1 MVDTATFWVFTAGY
15 VVITLFLAYYGW
27 KKTKS
32 SEDFLLAGKNVSPW
46 IIGLSYGSTF
56 ISTSAIVGFG
66 GVAAQLGMG
75 LMWLVFLN
83 IALGILIAFVVFG
96 KPTRRLGQRLKAMT
110 FPDLIGKRYNSA
122 FMQYATGILILV
134 SMPLYSSAVLI
145 GGSQFINVTLNVD
158 YNVALLGFALITA
171 LYVVVGGLLAVM
183 YTDAFQG
190 GVMIVGMSLILVI
203 TFSLLGGVDHAIAAL
218 TALKTQVPAV
228 QLGSLPAS
236 GWLGWTS
243 MPDLGSTIW
252 LKMITTII
260 MGVGIGVLAQP
271 QLIVR
276 FMTAKDSKALN
287 RAIPIGAV
295 FILLTTGVAYTVG
308 ALTNVYFWN
317 NGGTISTAAEVAKY
331 GGALN
336 TDKIMPLYINASMP
350 DIVIVLFMLTLLA
363 AAMSTLSSIFHT
375 MGSAAGH
382 DVWRHFKTTR
392 LMPKSKRCELEA
404 CSSLKANKIG
414 AGIMILASVGLAFL
428 MPPSIIARATAMF
441 MGLCAAAFLPLFT
454 HALFSKK
461 VSLLAAKMS
470 LLVGAISWFFWTAFV
485 HIAESQP
492 LGISK
497 ALFGTDS
504 LLNGTSW
511 TVVDSLVIAIPLS
524 ILALFI
530 GWYIDKDRGTL
541 QPELV

>member
-15 VVITLFLAYYGW
+15 VAITLFLAYYGW

-46 IIGLSYGSTF
+46 VIGLSYGSTF

-96 KPTRRLGQRLKAMT
+96 KPTRRLGQKLKAMT
-110 FPDLIGKRYNSA
+110 FPDLIGKRYNSN

-158 YNVALLGFALITA
+158 YNIALLGFALITA
-171 LYVVVGGLLAVM
+171 MYVVVGGLRAVM

-190 GVMIVGMSLILVI
+190 GVMILGMSLILII
-203 TFSLLGGVDHAIAAL
+203 TFSLLGGVDQGISSL
-218 TALKTQVPAV
+218 TALKSQAPLP
-228 QLGSLPAS
+228 LGLPPGGGGWS
-236 GWLGWTS
+236 GWTA
-243 MPDLGSTIW
+243 MPELGSTIW
-252 LKMITTII
+252 LTMVTTII
-260 MGVGIGVLAQP
+260 MGVGVGVLAQP

-308 ALTNVYFWN
+308 ALTNVYFWKN
-317 NGGTISTAAEVAKY
+317 DGMTATAAEVATY

-336 TDKIMPLYINASMP
+336 VDKIMPLYINTSMP
-350 DIVIVLFMLTLLA
+350 DVVVILFMLTLLA

-382 DVWRHFKTTR
+382 DVWRHFKTSR
-392 LMPKSKRCELEA
+392 LMPMGQRCELEA
-404 CSSLKANKIG
+404 CSSLRANKVG
-414 AGIMILASVGLAFL
+414 AVVMILASVGLSFL

-470 LLVGAISWFFWTAFV
+470 LVVGAVTWFAWTAFV
-485 HIAESQP
+485 HTKESQP
-492 LGISK
+492 LGICR

-504 LLNGTSW
+504 LLAGTSW

-530 GWYIDKDRGTL
+530 GWYLDRKKDRL
-541 QPELV
+541 LPELA

>member
-1 MVDTATFWVFTAGY
+1 
-15 VVITLFLAYYGW
+15 
-27 KKTKS
+27 
-32 SEDFLLAGKNVSPW
+32 
-46 IIGLSYGSTF
+46 
-56 ISTSAIVGFG
+56 
-66 GVAAQLGMG
+66 
-75 LMWLVFLN
+75 
-83 IALGILIAFVVFG
+83 
-96 KPTRRLGQRLKAMT
+96 MT
-110 FPDLIGKRYNSA
+110 FPDLIGKRYNSN
-122 FMQYATGILILV
+122 FMQYATGVLILV

-158 YNVALLGFALITA
+158 YNVALFGFALITA

-190 GVMIVGMSLILVI
+190 GVMIVGMSLILII
-203 TFSLLGGVDHAIAAL
+203 TFTLLGGVDSSFAAL
-218 TALKTQVPAV
+218 TNLKDSASP
-228 QLGSLPAS
+228 LGLPPGGG
-236 GWLGWTS
+236 GWAGWTA

-252 LKMITTII
+252 LTMVTTII
-260 MGVGIGVLAQP
+260 MGVGVGVLAQP

-317 NGGTISTAAEVAKY
+317 QNGTTATAAEVAAY

-336 TDKIMPLYINASMP
+336 TDKIMPLYINQAMP
-350 DIVIVLFMLTLLA
+350 DIVIILFMLTLLA

-382 DVWRHFKTTR
+382 DVWRHFKTSR
-392 LMPKSKRCELEA
+392 LMPKGQRCELEK
-404 CSSLKANKIG
+404 CSSLRANKIG

-461 VSLLAAKMS
+461 VSLLAAKSS
-470 LLVGAISWFFWTAFV
+470 LLVGAVTWFAWTAFV
-485 HIAESQP
+485 HTKESQP
-492 LGISK
+492 LGICK
-497 ALFGTDS
+497 ALFGKDS
-504 LLNGTSW
+504 LLVGTPW

-530 GWYIDKDRGTL
+530 GWYIDKRRNNL
-541 QPELV
+541 LPELA

>member
-1 MVDTATFWVFTAGY
+1 MVDTATFWIFTAGY
-15 VVITLFLAYYGW
+15 VAITFFLAYYGW

-96 KPTRRLGQRLKAMT
+96 KPTRKLGQKLKAMT
-110 FPDLIGKRYNSA
+110 FPDLIGKRYNSH

-145 GGSQFINVTLNVD
+145 GGSRFIEQTLGVD
-158 YNVALLGFALITA
+158 FNTALVGFALITA
-171 LYVVVGGLLAVM
+171 MYVVAGGLLAVM

-190 GVMIVGMSLILVI
+190 LVMIVGMSLVLII
-203 TFSLLGGVDHAIAAL
+203 TLIAVGGIDHSFQTL
-218 TALKTQVPAV
+218 TAMKDMAPVQA
-228 QLGSLPAS
+228 QLGALPSS
-236 GWLGWTS
+236 GWNGWTA
-243 MPDLGSTIW
+243 MPNLGSSIW
-252 LKMITTII
+252 LTMVTTII
-260 MGVGIGVLAQP
+260 MGVGVGVLAQP

-295 FILLTTGVAYTVG
+295 FILMTTGIAYTVG
-308 ALTNVYFWN
+308 ALTNVFFWDRDAK
-317 NGGTISTAAEVAKY
+317 ISTEMVRVGSVVNLDLIVPK
-331 GGALN
+331 
-336 TDKIMPLYINASMP
+336 YINAAMP
-350 DIVIVLFMLTLLA
+350 DIVVVLFMLTLLA

-382 DVWRHFKTTR
+382 DVWRH
-392 LMPKSKRCELEA
+392 LEA
-404 CSSLKANKIG
+404 SRLWPKKNRCDLKTCSSIKANKIG
-414 AGIMILASVGLAFL
+414 TMIMIVASVLLAFM
-428 MPPSIIARATAMF
+428 MPGSIIARATAMF

-454 HALFSKK
+454 HGLFSKRP
-461 VSLLAAKMS
+461 SLLGAKLS
-470 LLVGAISWFFWTAFV
+470 LLTGAIVWFFWTAFI
-485 HIAESQP
+485 HIKESKE
-492 LGISK
+492 LGICK
-497 ALFGTDS
+497 ALFGSDS
-504 LLNGTSW
+504 LLAGTSW

-530 GWYIDKDRGTL
+530 GWYIDRTRNNL
-541 QPELV
+541 LPVLA

>member
-15 VVITLFLAYYGW
+15 IAITLFLAYYGW
-27 KKTKS
+27 KRTKS
-32 SEDFLLAGKNVSPW
+32 AEDFLLAGSNVSPW

-83 IALGILIAFVVFG
+83 IFLGVLIAFVVFG
-96 KPTRRLGQRLKAMT
+96 RPTRRIGQKLKAMT
-110 FPDLIGKRYNSA
+110 FPDLIGKRYNSH
-122 FMQYATGILILV
+122 FMQYSTGILILV
-134 SMPLYSSAVLI
+134 SMPLYSSAVMI
-145 GGSQFINVTLNVD
+145 GGSQFLTTTLGID

-171 LYVVVGGLLAVM
+171 MYVLVGGLLAVM

-190 GVMIVGMSLILVI
+190 GVMIVGMSLILII
-203 TFSLLGGVDHAIAAL
+203 TFSLLGGVDHAITAL
-218 TALKTQVPAV
+218 TALKSQVPAA

-243 MPDLGSTIW
+243 MPDIGSTIW

-276 FMTAKDSKALN
+276 FMTAKDSKSLN

-308 ALTNVYFWN
+308 ALTNVYFWDKS
-317 NGGTISTAAEVAKY
+317 GQISTAVATK
-331 GGALN
+331 GNLD
-336 TDKIMPLYINASMP
+336 TIMPIYINSAMP

-382 DVWRHFKTTR
+382 DVWRHFKASR
-392 LMPKSKRCELEA
+392 LMPANKRCELEK
-404 CSSLKANKIG
+404 CSSMRSNKIG
-414 AGIMILASVGLAFL
+414 TGIMILASVGLAFL
-428 MPPSIIARATAMF
+428 MPGSIIARATAMF

-454 HALFSKK
+454 HALFSKRP
-461 VSLLAAKMS
+461 SLLAAKMS
-470 LLVGAISWFFWTAFV
+470 LLVGAVSWFVWTAFV
-485 HIAESQP
+485 HVAESQQ
-492 LGISK
+492 LGICK
-497 ALFGTDS
+497 ALFGKDS
-504 LLNGTSW
+504 LLIGTSW
-511 TVVDSLVIAIPLS
+511 TVVDALVIAIPLS
-524 ILALFI
+524 ILALSV
-530 GWYIDKDRGTL
+530 GWLIDKKKDRLLPALT
-541 QPELV
+541 

>member
-1 MVDTATFWVFTAGY
+1 VFTVGY
-15 VVITLFLAYYGW
+15 IAITILLAYFGW

-56 ISTSAIVGFG
+56 ISTSAIVGFA

-83 IALGILIAFVVFG
+83 IALGVLIAFVVFG
-96 KPTRRLGQRLKAMT
+96 KPTRRIGQKLKAMT
-110 FPDLIGKRYNSA
+110 FPDLLGKRYNSH
-122 FMQYATGILILV
+122 FMQYATGVLILI

-145 GGSQFINVTLNVD
+145 GGSQFLATTLNID

-171 LYVVVGGLLAVM
+171 MYVVTGGLLAVM

-190 GVMIVGMSLILVI
+190 GVMIIGMSLILI
-203 TFSLLGGVDHAIAAL
+203 LTFVFLGGVDNAISTL
-218 TALKTQVPAV
+218 TALESQVPTS
-228 QLGSLPAS
+228 QLGTLPSA

-243 MPDLGSTIW
+243 MPDVGSTIW

-260 MGVGIGVLAQP
+260 MGVGVGVLAQP

-308 ALTNVYFWN
+308 ALTNVYFWDHN
-317 NGGTISTAAEVAKY
+317 QQISTVVA
-331 GGALN
+331 GGN
-336 TDKIMPLYINASMP
+336 VDRIMPIYINASMP

-382 DVWRHFKTTR
+382 DIWRHLKSSR
-392 LMPKSKRCELEA
+392 LMPASKRTTLDKT
-404 CSSLKANKIG
+404 SSLRANKVG
-414 AGIMILASVGLAFL
+414 TVIMIVASVGLAFL
-428 MPPSIIARATAMF
+428 MPGSIIARATAMF

-454 HALFSKK
+454 HALFTKRP
-461 VSLLAAKMS
+461 SLLAAKMS
-470 LLVGAISWFFWTAFV
+470 LLVGAISWFSWTFFV

-492 LGISK
+492 LGICK
-497 ALFGTDS
+497 ALFGTDT
-504 LLNGTSW
+504 LLAGTPW
-511 TVVDSLVIAIPLS
+511 IYVDALVIAIPLS
-524 ILALFI
+524 VLALFI
-530 GWYIDKDRGTL
+530 GWYVDRKKDRL
-541 QPELV
+541 LPVLA

>member
-15 VVITLFLAYYGW
+15 VAITLFLAYYGW

-46 IIGLSYGSTF
+46 VIGLSYGSTF

-96 KPTRRLGQRLKAMT
+96 KPTRRLGQKLKAMT
-110 FPDLIGKRYNSA
+110 FPDLIGKRYNSH

-158 YNVALLGFALITA
+158 YNIALFGFALITA
-171 LYVVVGGLLAVM
+171 LYVVVGGLRAVM

-190 GVMIVGMSLILVI
+190 GVMILGMSLILII
-203 TFSLLGGVDHAIAAL
+203 TFSLLGGDAIGSL
-218 TALKTQVPAV
+218 TALKSQAPLP
-228 QLGSLPAS
+228 LGLPPGGGGWS
-236 GWLGWTS
+236 GWTA
-243 MPDLGSTIW
+243 MPELGSTIW
-252 LKMITTII
+252 LTMVTTII
-260 MGVGIGVLAQP
+260 MGVGVGVLAQP

-317 NGGTISTAAEVAKY
+317 NNGMTATAAEVATY

-336 TDKIMPLYINASMP
+336 VDKIMPLYINTAMP
-350 DIVIVLFMLTLLA
+350 DVVIILFMLTLLA

-392 LMPKSKRCELEA
+392 LMPKNQRCKLEA
-404 CSSLKANKIG
+404 CSSLRANKVG
-414 AGIMILASVGLAFL
+414 AGVMIIASVGLSFM

-470 LLVGAISWFFWTAFV
+470 LVVGAVTWFAWTAFV
-485 HIAESQP
+485 HTKESQP
-492 LGISK
+492 LGICK

-504 LLNGTSW
+504 LLAGTPW

-530 GWYIDKDRGTL
+530 GWYLDRKKDRL
-541 QPELV
+541 LPELA

>member
-1 MVDTATFWVFTAGY
+1 MVDTATFWIFTAVY
-15 VVITLFLAYYGW
+15 VVITFFLAYYGW

-32 SEDFLLAGKNVSPW
+32 SEDFLLAGSNVSPW

-96 KPTRRLGQRLKAMT
+96 KPTRRLGQKLKAMT
-110 FPDLIGKRYNSA
+110 FPDLIGKRYNSH
-122 FMQYATGILILV
+122 FMQYATGILILI

-145 GGSQFINVTLNVD
+145 GGSRFIEQTLGVD
-158 YNVALLGFALITA
+158 YNTALIGFALITA
-171 LYVVVGGLLAVM
+171 MYVVAGGLLAVM

-190 GVMIVGMSLILVI
+190 LVMIIGMSLVLII
-203 TFSLLGGVDHAIAAL
+203 TFIAVGGIENSFSTL
-218 TALKTQVPAV
+218 TAMKDMAPVQA
-228 QLGSLPAS
+228 QLGALPSS
-236 GWLGWTS
+236 GWMGWTA
-243 MPDLGSTIW
+243 MPDFGSSIW
-252 LKMITTII
+252 LTMVTTII
-260 MGVGIGVLAQP
+260 MGVGVGVLAQP
-271 QLIVR
+271 QLVVR

-295 FILLTTGVAYTVG
+295 FILLTTGIAYTVG
-308 ALTNVYFWN
+308 ALTNIFFWERDAK
-317 NGGTISTAAEVAKY
+317 ISTEMVKV
-331 GGALN
+331 GSVVNL
-336 TDKIMPLYINASMP
+336 DLIVPKYINAAMP
-350 DIVIVLFMLTLLA
+350 DIVVVLFMLTLLA

-382 DVWRHFKTTR
+382 DVWRHFKTSR
-392 LMPKSKRCELEA
+392 LMPKGNRCELET
-404 CSSLKANKIG
+404 CSSLRANKIG
-414 AGIMILASVGLAFL
+414 AGIMIVASVGLSFL

-461 VSLLAAKMS
+461 VSLMAAKLS
-470 LLVGAISWFFWTAFV
+470 LIVGASSWFFWTAFV
-485 HIAESQP
+485 HLKESEA
-492 LGISK
+492 LGICN
-497 ALFGTDS
+497 ALFGSKS
-504 LLNGTSW
+504 LLAGTSW

-524 ILALFI
+524 ILALFV
-530 GWYIDKDRGTL
+530 GWYIDRKKNRL
-541 QPELV
+541 LPELT

>member
-1 MVDTATFWVFTAGY
+1 MVDTATFWIFTVGY
-15 VVITLFLAYYGW
+15 VVITVFLAYYGW

-32 SEDFLLAGKNVSPW
+32 SEDFLLAGSNVSPW

-83 IALGILIAFVVFG
+83 IAVGILIAFVVFG
-96 KPTRRLGQRLKAMT
+96 RPTRRIGQKLKAMT
-110 FPDLIGKRYNSA
+110 FPDLIGKRYNSN
-122 FMQYATGILILV
+122 FMQYSTGILILV

-145 GGSQFINVTLNVD
+145 GGSQFLKTTLGID

-171 LYVVVGGLLAVM
+171 MYVVTGGLLAVM

-190 GVMIVGMSLILVI
+190 GVMILGMSLILII
-203 TFSLLGGVDHAIAAL
+203 TFSLLGGVDHAISAL
-218 TALKTQVPAV
+218 TALKTQVPAA

-243 MPDLGSTIW
+243 MPDIGSTIW

-308 ALTNVYFWN
+308 ALTNVYFWDQSQK
-317 NGGTISTAAEVAKY
+317 ISTAVATQ
-331 GGALN
+331 GNLD
-336 TDKIMPLYINASMP
+336 TIMPIYINSAMP

-392 LMPKSKRCELEA
+392 LMPANKRCDLEK
-404 CSSLKANKIG
+404 CSSMRANKVG
-414 AGIMILASVGLAFL
+414 TGIMIVASVGLAFL
-428 MPPSIIARATAMF
+428 MPGSIIARATAMF

-454 HALFSKK
+454 HALFSKRP
-461 VSLLAAKMS
+461 SLLAAKMS
-470 LLVGAISWFFWTAFV
+470 LLVGSISWFFWTAFI
-485 HIAESQP
+485 HIAESQQ
-492 LGISK
+492 LGICK

-504 LLNGTSW
+504 LLMGTQW

-524 ILALFI
+524 ILALLV
-530 GWYIDKDRGTL
+530 GWSIDKKKDRL
-541 QPELV
+541 LPVLA

>member
-15 VVITLFLAYYGW
+15 VAITLFLAYYGW

-46 IIGLSYGSTF
+46 VIGLSYGSTF

-96 KPTRRLGQRLKAMT
+96 KPTRRLGQKLKAMT
-110 FPDLIGKRYNSA
+110 FPDLIGKRYNSH
-122 FMQYATGILILV
+122 FMQYATGILILI

-158 YNVALLGFALITA
+158 YNTALLGFALITA
-171 LYVVVGGLLAVM
+171 AYVVFGGLLAVM

-190 GVMIVGMSLILVI
+190 GVMILGMSLILII
-203 TFSLLGGVDHAIAAL
+203 TFSLLGGVDNAISAL
-218 TALKTQVPAV
+218 TALKDQPAAIA
-228 QLGSLPAS
+228 QIGSLTKG
-236 GWLGWTS
+236 GWNGWTT
-243 MPDLGSTIW
+243 MPNFGSDIW
-252 LKMITTII
+252 LTMVTTII

-308 ALTNVYFWN
+308 ALTNVYFFDHN
-317 NGGTISTAAEVAKY
+317 QKISTVMATTNGV
-331 GGALN
+331 LN
-336 TDKIMPLYINASMP
+336 TDKIMPLYINSGAMP

-392 LMPKSKRCELEA
+392 LMPKSKRCELEE
-404 CSSLKANKIG
+404 CSTLRANKVG
-414 AGIMILASVGLAFL
+414 AGIMIVASVGLAFI

-461 VSLLAAKMS
+461 VSLLAAKSS
-470 LLVGAISWFFWTAFV
+470 LVVGAVTWFAWTAFV
-485 HIAESQP
+485 HTKESSA
-492 LGISK
+492 LGICK
-497 ALFGTDS
+497 ALFGSDS
-504 LLNGTSW
+504 LLAGTSW

-530 GWYIDKDRGTL
+530 GWYLDKRNDRL
-541 QPELV
+541 LPELA

>member
-1 MVDTATFWVFTAGY
+1 MVDTATFWVFTVGY
-15 VVITLFLAYYGW
+15 IAITLFLAYYGW

-96 KPTRRLGQRLKAMT
+96 KPTRRLGQKLKAMT
-110 FPDLIGKRYNSA
+110 FPDLIGKRYNSH

-171 LYVVVGGLLAVM
+171 MYVVVGGLLAVM

-203 TFSLLGGVDHAIAAL
+203 TFSLLGGVDHAITAL
-218 TALKTQVPAV
+218 TALNTQVPAA
-228 QLGSLPAS
+228 QIGSLPAS

-252 LKMITTII
+252 LKMVTTII

-276 FMTAKDSKALN
+276 FMTAKDSKTLN

-295 FILLTTGVAYTVG
+295 FILLTTGIAYTVG

-317 NGGTISTAAEVAKY
+317 NNGMISTAAEVSKY
-331 GGALN
+331 GAPLN
-336 TDKIMPLYINASMP
+336 TDKIMPLYINSAMP

-382 DVWRHFKTTR
+382 DVWRHFKTSR
-392 LMPKSKRCELEA
+392 LMPKSKRCELEE
-404 CSSLKANKIG
+404 CSSLSANKIG
-414 AGIMILASVGLAFL
+414 AVIMIIVSVGLAFL

-461 VSLLAAKMS
+461 VSLLAAKLS
-470 LLVGAISWFFWTAFV
+470 LLVGAISWFTWTAFV

-492 LGISK
+492 LGICK
-497 ALFGTDS
+497 ALFGSDS

-524 ILALFI
+524 ILALLV
-530 GWYIDKDRGTL
+530 GWLIDRKKNRL
-541 QPELV
+541 LPELA

>member
-1 MVDTATFWVFTAGY
+1 M
-15 VVITLFLAYYGW
+15 
-27 KKTKS
+27 
-32 SEDFLLAGKNVSPW
+32 
-46 IIGLSYGSTF
+46 
-56 ISTSAIVGFG
+56 
-66 GVAAQLGMG
+66 
-75 LMWLVFLN
+75 
-83 IALGILIAFVVFG
+83 
-96 KPTRRLGQRLKAMT
+96 
-110 FPDLIGKRYNSA
+110 
-122 FMQYATGILILV
+122 
-134 SMPLYSSAVLI
+134 
-145 GGSQFINVTLNVD
+145 
-158 YNVALLGFALITA
+158 
-171 LYVVVGGLLAVM
+171 YVVVGGLLAVM

-218 TALKTQVPAV
+218 TALKSQVPVA

-331 GGALN
+331 GAPLN

-382 DVWRHFKTTR
+382 DVWRHFKTSR

-404 CSSLKANKIG
+404 CSSLRANKVG

-470 LLVGAISWFFWTAFV
+470 LLVGTISWFVWTAFV

-492 LGISK
+492 LGICK
-497 ALFGTDS
+497 ALFGSDS
-504 LLNGTSW
+504 LLAGTSW

-530 GWYIDKDRGTL
+530 GWYIEKQKNTL
-541 QPELV
+541 QPELA

>member
-15 VVITLFLAYYGW
+15 IAITMFLAYYGW

-46 IIGLSYGSTF
+46 VIGLSYGSTF

-96 KPTRRLGQRLKAMT
+96 KPTRRLGQKLKAMT
-110 FPDLIGKRYNSA
+110 FPDLIGKRYNSH

-158 YNVALLGFALITA
+158 YNIALLGFALITA
-171 LYVVVGGLLAVM
+171 LYVVVGGLRAVM

-190 GVMIVGMSLILVI
+190 GVMILGMSLILII
-203 TFSLLGGVDHAIAAL
+203 TFSLLGGVDQGITSL
-218 TALKTQVPAV
+218 TALKSQAPLP
-228 QLGSLPAS
+228 LGLPLGGGGWS
-236 GWLGWTS
+236 GWTA
-243 MPDLGSTIW
+243 MPEFGSTIW
-252 LKMITTII
+252 ITMVTTII
-260 MGVGIGVLAQP
+260 MGVGLGVLAQP

-308 ALTNVYFWN
+308 ALTNIYFWN
-317 NGGTISTAAEVAKY
+317 NNGMTATATEVAIY

-336 TDKIMPLYINASMP
+336 VDKIMPLYINTSMP
-350 DIVIVLFMLTLLA
+350 DVVVILFMLTLLA

-382 DVWRHFKTTR
+382 DVWRHLKTTR
-392 LMPKSKRCELEA
+392 LMPKSQRSELEA
-404 CSSLKANKIG
+404 SSSLRANKVG
-414 AGIMILASVGLAFL
+414 AGVMILASVGLSFL

-470 LLVGAISWFFWTAFV
+470 LVVGAVTWFAWTAFV
-485 HIAESQP
+485 HTKESQP
-492 LGISK
+492 LGICE

-504 LLNGTSW
+504 LLAGTSW

-530 GWYIDKDRGTL
+530 GWYLDRKKDRL
-541 QPELV
+541 LPELA

>member
-15 VVITLFLAYYGW
+15 IAITLFLAYYGW

-96 KPTRRLGQRLKAMT
+96 KPTRRLGQKLKAMT
-110 FPDLIGKRYNSA
+110 FPDLIGKRYNSN

-171 LYVVVGGLLAVM
+171 MYVVVGGLLAVM

-190 GVMIVGMSLILVI
+190 AVMIVGMSLILVI
-203 TFSLLGGVDHAIAAL
+203 TFSLLGGVDHAISAL
-218 TALKTQVPAV
+218 TALKTQVPAA
-228 QLGSLPAS
+228 QIGSLPAS

-252 LKMITTII
+252 LKMVTTII

-295 FILLTTGVAYTVG
+295 FILLTTGIAYTVG

-317 NGGTISTAAEVAKY
+317 NNGMISTAAEVSTY
-331 GGALN
+331 GAPLN
-336 TDKIMPLYINASMP
+336 TDKIMPLYINSAMP

-382 DVWRHFKTTR
+382 DVWRHFKTSR
-392 LMPKSKRCELEA
+392 LMPKSRRCKLEE
-404 CSSLKANKIG
+404 CSSLKANKVG
-414 AGIMILASVGLAFL
+414 AIIMIIASVGLAFL

-461 VSLLAAKMS
+461 VSLLAAKLS
-470 LLVGAISWFFWTAFV
+470 LLVGAISWFTWTAFV

-492 LGISK
+492 LGICK
-497 ALFGTDS
+497 ALFGSDS

-511 TVVDSLVIAIPLS
+511 TVVDPLVIAIPLS
-524 ILALFI
+524 ILALSI
-530 GWYIDKDRGTL
+530 GWLIDSNRNRL
-541 QPELV
+541 LPELA

>member
-1 MVDTATFWVFTAGY
+1 MVDTATFWIFTAGY
-15 VVITLFLAYYGW
+15 VVITLVLAYWGW

-96 KPTRRLGQRLKAMT
+96 KPTRKLGQKLKAMT
-110 FPDLIGKRYNSA
+110 FPDLIGKRYKSP

-158 YNVALLGFALITA
+158 YNTALLGFALFTA
-171 LYVVVGGLLAVM
+171 LYVVAGGLLAVM

-190 GVMIVGMSLILVI
+190 GVMIVGMSLILII

-218 TALKTQVPAV
+218 TAMKSTSPMP
-228 QLGSLPAS
+228 LGLPPGGG
-236 GWLGWTS
+236 GWTGWTS
-243 MPDLGSTIW
+243 MPDLGSSIW
-252 LKMITTII
+252 LTMVTTII
-260 MGVGIGVLAQP
+260 MGVGVGVLAQP

-276 FMTAKDSKALN
+276 FMTAKDSKTLN

-317 NGGTISTAAEVAKY
+317 NGGTTATAAEVAKY

-350 DIVIVLFMLTLLA
+350 DIIIVLFMLTLLA

-382 DVWRHFKTTR
+382 DVWRHFKTSR
-392 LMPKSKRCELEA
+392 LMPKSGRCELEQ
-404 CSSLKANKIG
+404 CSSLRANKVG
-414 AGIMILASVGLAFL
+414 AMIMIVASVGLAFL

-470 LLVGAISWFFWTAFV
+470 LLVGTITWFAWTAFV
-485 HIAESQP
+485 HTKESQP
-492 LGISK
+492 LGICK
-497 ALFGTDS
+497 ALFGKDS
-504 LLNGTSW
+504 LLVGTSW

-530 GWYIDKDRGTL
+530 GWYIDRKRNNL
-541 QPELV
+541 LPELI